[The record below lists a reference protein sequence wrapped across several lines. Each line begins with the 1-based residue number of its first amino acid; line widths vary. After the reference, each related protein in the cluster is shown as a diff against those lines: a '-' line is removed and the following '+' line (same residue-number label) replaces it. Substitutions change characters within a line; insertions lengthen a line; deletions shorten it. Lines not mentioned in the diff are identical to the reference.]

1 MLGVIVV
8 AAAAC
13 TGGDDPPRPQ
23 TAPEDT
29 SPPGTDL
36 ADGFV
41 VPDGAALLGP
51 LFPARVFGNGADI
64 TAPGWT
70 ALLEVEDD
78 PLAVVEDLVHQAE
91 AQGLTA
97 PQPSGCPAG
106 DLRPECTVCSDDRGT
121 YRCGA
126 GLAGNGRVLSIIT
139 ARTDDPPADYAI
151 VQAYPDARAVA
162 TDYVWQ
168 STVAGPAPEDP
179 TEGDAAA
186 VGDELVD
193 GFRLVEGSRSVGPV
207 IAWSDTAL
215 VRIVDPDAE
224 QAYIDQ
230 VLAAAAE
237 PPQTMT
243 VDRDGVQ
250 VRSTIGWIGAG
261 GGELAT
267 IAVSEEGKP
276 TYLLLIRMPD

>member
-1 MLGVIVV
+1 MLGVVVV

-23 TAPEDT
+23 SAPEDT
-29 SPPGTDL
+29 SPSGTDL

-41 VPDGAALLGP
+41 VPDGAVLLGP
-51 LFPARVFGNGADI
+51 LLPARVFGNGADI

-70 ALLEVEDD
+70 ALLEVVED
-78 PLAVVEDLVHQAE
+78 PLAVVEDLVRQAE

-97 PQPSGCPAG
+97 PEPSGCPPG
-106 DLRPECTVCSDDRGT
+106 DLRPECSVCSDDLGT

-139 ARTDDPPADYAI
+139 ARTDDADYAI

-162 TDYVWQ
+162 TDYIWQ
-168 STVAGPAPEDP
+168 PTVAGPAPDDP
-179 TEGDAAA
+179 PEGEAAA

-193 GFRLVEGSRSVGPV
+193 GFRLVEGSRPVGPV

-237 PPQTMT
+237 PPQTTT

-267 IAVSEEGKP
+267 IAFSQEGKP